1 MIIWPVPHNIGVFKM
16 KNSRLQFKN
25 PKLLKLNYGLNTNF
39 KNEGYINLDMKSKT
53 SIKKGDSTAFV
64 LLELKV
70 FDNNSTVNV
79 PFYIDISMEGQFF
92 WDGGFNEKD
101 IGKLLKSNGP
111 AILLSYIRPYI
122 SNITVGA
129 GFPPLILP
137 LIDFT
142 ENECNIDRLD

>member
-1 MIIWPVPHNIGVFKM
+1 M

-25 PKLLKLNYGLNTNF
+25 PKLLTLNYKLNKKF
-39 KNEGYINLDMKSKT
+39 KNEGYVNLDVKSKT
-53 SIKKGDSTAFV
+53 SIKKGDNTAFV
-64 LLELKV
+64 LLELNI
-70 FDNNSTVNV
+70 FDKKSIDNA

-92 WDGGFNEKD
+92 WNGGFNNED
-101 IGKLLKSNGP
+101 IDKLLKSNGP

-137 LIDFT
+137 LMDFT
-142 ENECNIDRLD
+142 DNDCNVDKLE

>member
-1 MIIWPVPHNIGVFKM
+1 M

-25 PKLLKLNYGLNTNF
+25 PKLLKLNYELNNSF
-39 KNEGYINLDMKSKT
+39 KNDGYVNLDATSRT
-53 SIKKGDSTAFV
+53 SIKKGNNIAFV

-70 FDNNSTVNV
+70 FDNNSMSNV
-79 PFYIDISMEGQFF
+79 PFYIDISMEGEFF
-92 WDGGFNEKD
+92 WDGGFSDKD
-101 IGKLLKSNGP
+101 IDKLLKSNGP

-122 SNITVGA
+122 SSITVGA

-142 ENECNIDRLD
+142 ENECNIDELD